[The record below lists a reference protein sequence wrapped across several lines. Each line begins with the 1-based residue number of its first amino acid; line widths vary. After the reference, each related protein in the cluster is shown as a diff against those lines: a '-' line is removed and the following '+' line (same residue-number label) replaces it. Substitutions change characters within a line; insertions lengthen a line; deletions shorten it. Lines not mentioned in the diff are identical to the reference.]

1 MKELKKLK
9 LVQLAEQELSDRQ
22 MTGLK
27 GGYFCVCGACG
38 VYAASTSA
46 NSNANSL
53 YGYKTGG
60 SCSSWYHW
68 NSL

>member
-27 GGYFCVCGACG
+27 GGYFCVCGA
-38 VYAASTSA
+38 VYAASYQYDLIF
-46 NSNANSL
+46 SL
-53 YGYKTGG
+53 KDL
-60 SCSSWYHW
+60 
-68 NSL
+68 N